1 MTGTSPPSPA
11 EAHPMT
17 SLPPELR
24 IANADAVLH
33 GLHGQVTQRAHQ
45 LGLSRQALYRDTHA
59 VLQTLDGHHSRQQ
72 LQQLRDEVAALH
84 HRVAELQD
92 LLANAFL
99 LDDDCLAAYASSAQA
114 EGVSLPVCRRLLV
127 VLMNKPVAE
136 PAAKKR
142 QPPSVAQLGRMTQ
155 EAGRRCAAL
164 LAVLDDFSRPGVE
177 QAAADEIFFGKKPCL
192 MMVEQ
197 HSLCWVS
204 GRLADSRSGVEWA
217 KEFRQLPGLRQT
229 TQDGGRGLAKGL
241 DIVNQERHQNN
252 QAKVA
257 AQDDHFHVLR
267 EGTRV
272 LRKIQGKVSRLM
284 DKADKLD
291 RKMRSKEWHTGDGRG
306 KGVAVQAWR
315 RAERA
320 MDAWSAAEKA
330 WSEVAEAL
338 RLFTPQGALN
348 SAERAR
354 ALLAAALPRL
364 SDAAWSKV
372 RRSLERPQLLAFLD
386 AAQQGIAALPQAAEV
401 VSAAVHVEG
410 LRRRPEQLRGEG
422 VSSGAWRGVLLAAGL
437 VLSLSG
443 AVGAQAVAGVR
454 EVLRGVWRASS
465 LVECINSV
473 ARMQQSRHRK
483 MTQGLLDLKRLYW
496 NCRAFRTGHR
506 RRKSPY
512 ELHGLQLPT
521 RDWWELLRWTP
532 QQLRQHLEGA
542 NATAA
547 EPLPENVSGLE
558 VAA

>member
-1 MTGTSPPSPA
+1 MS
-11 EAHPMT
+11 
-17 SLPPELR
+17 SLPPQLR
-24 IANADAVLH
+24 IANAAAVLE
-33 GLHGQVTQRAHQ
+33 GPHGQVTQRARR
-45 LGLSRQALYRDTHA
+45 LGLSRQALYRDTQAILHA
-59 VLQTLDGHHSRQQ
+59 LDGHDSQRQ
-72 LQQLRDEVAALH
+72 LQQLRDHADALRR
-84 HRVAELQD
+84 RVAELQD

-99 LDDDCLAAYASSAQA
+99 LDEDRLAAYASSAQA

-127 VLMNKPVAE
+127 VLMGKPVAE
-136 PAAKKR
+136 PAAQKR
-142 QPPSVAQLGRMTQ
+142 QPPSVAQLGRLTQ
-155 EAGRRCAAL
+155 ETGRRCAAL
-164 LAVLDDFSRPGVE
+164 LAVLDDFSRPRIE

-217 KEFRQLPGLRQT
+217 QEFRQLPQLRQT
-229 TQDGGRGLAKGL
+229 TQDGGSGLAKGL
-241 DIVNQERHQNN
+241 DIVNQERQQNN
-252 QAKVA
+252 QAPVV

-272 LRKIQGKVSRLM
+272 LRKMQGKVSRLL
-284 DKADKLD
+284 DKADKLE
-291 RKMRSKEWHTGDGRG
+291 RKIRSKEWHTGDGRG

-338 RLFTPQGALN
+338 QLLTQQGTLN
-348 SAERAR
+348 SSERAR

-372 RRSLERPQLLAFLD
+372 RRSLQRPQLLAFLD
-386 AAQQGIAALPQAAEV
+386 AAQQGIAALPQPAEV
-401 VSAAVHVEG
+401 VSAAVRVQG

-422 VSSGAWRGVLLAAGL
+422 VSCGALRGVLLAAGL

-443 AVGAQAVAGVR
+443 EVGSQAVAGVR
-454 EVLRGVWRASS
+454 GVLRGVWRASS
-465 LVECINSV
+465 LVECLNSV

-496 NCRAFRTGHR
+496 NCRVFRTGQR
-506 RRKSPY
+506 RRQSPY
-512 ELHGLQLPT
+512 DLHGLQLPT
-521 RDWWELLRWTP
+521 RDWWQLLQWTP
-532 QQLRQHLEGA
+532 QQLRQQLQVT
-542 NATAA
+542 NKTAA
-547 EPLPENVSGLE
+547 EQPGKMSGQG

>member
-1 MTGTSPPSPA
+1 ML
-11 EAHPMT
+11 

-24 IANADAVLH
+24 IANAAAVLEGPH
-33 GLHGQVTQRAHQ
+33 GRVTQRARR
-45 LGLSRQALYRDTHA
+45 LGLSRQALYRDTQA
-59 VLQTLDGHHSRQQ
+59 VLHTLYGHDTQRQ
-72 LQQLRDEVAALH
+72 LQQLRDCAAALRR
-84 HRVAELQD
+84 RVAELQS
-92 LLANAFL
+92 LLGNAFL
-99 LDDDCLAAYASSAQA
+99 LDDDRLAAYASTAQA

-127 VLMNKPVAE
+127 VLMGKPVAE

-142 QPPSVAQLGRMTQ
+142 QPPSVAQLGRLTQ

-164 LAVLDDFSRPGVE
+164 LAVLDDFSRPRVE

-204 GRLADSRSGVEWA
+204 GRVADSRSGVEWA
-217 KEFRQLPGLRQT
+217 KEFRQLPQLRQT
-229 TQDGGRGLAKGL
+229 TQDGGSGLAKGL
-241 DIVNQERHQNN
+241 DIVNQERQQNN
-252 QAKVA
+252 QAKVV

-272 LRKIQGKVSRLM
+272 LRKMQGKVSRLM
-284 DKADKLD
+284 DQADKLD
-291 RKMRSKEWHTGDGRG
+291 RKMKSKERHTGDGRG

-320 MDAWSAAEKA
+320 MDGWSAAEKA
-330 WSEVAEAL
+330 WSEVGEAL

-348 SAERAR
+348 TAERAR
-354 ALLAAALPRL
+354 ALLAATLPRL

-372 RRSLERPQLLAFLD
+372 RRSLQRPQLLAFLE
-386 AAQQGIAALPQAAEV
+386 AAQQEIAALPLPAEV
-401 VSAAVHVEG
+401 VSAAVRVEG
-410 LRRRPEQLRGEG
+410 LRRRPEQVSGAG
-422 VSSGAWRGVLLAAGL
+422 VSSGALRGVLLAAGL

-443 AVGAQAVAGVR
+443 EVGSQAVAGVR
-454 EVLRGVWRASS
+454 GVVRGVWRASS

-483 MTQGLLDLKRLYW
+483 MTQGLLALKRLYW
-496 NCRAFRTGHR
+496 NCREFRTGHR
-506 RRKSPY
+506 RRRSPY

-532 QQLRQHLEGA
+532 QQLRQHLQEV
-542 NATAA
+542 NTTAA
-547 EPLPENVSGLE
+547 ERLAQKVSGLQ
-558 VAA
+558 VAP

>member
-1 MTGTSPPSPA
+1 
-11 EAHPMT
+11 MT

-24 IANADAVLH
+24 IANAAAVLE
-33 GLHGQVTQRAHQ
+33 GPHGQVTQRAHR
-45 LGLSRQALYRDTHA
+45 LGLSRQTLYRDTQA
-59 VLQTLDGHHSRQQ
+59 VLHTLHGHDTQRQ
-72 LQQLRDEVAALH
+72 LQQLSAQADALQR
-84 HRVAELQD
+84 RVAELQD

-99 LDDDCLAAYASSAQA
+99 LDDDRCAAFASTAQA
-114 EGVSLPVCRRLLV
+114 EGVSLPVCHRLLA
-127 VLMNKPVAE
+127 VLMDKPVAE
-136 PAAKKR
+136 PTAKKR
-142 QPPSVAQLGRMTQ
+142 QPPSVAQLGRLTQ

-164 LAVLDDFSRPGVE
+164 LAVLDDCSRPGVE

-204 GRLADSRSGVEWA
+204 GRRAVSRSGVEWA
-217 KEFRQLPGLRQT
+217 KEFRQLPQLRQT
-229 TQDGGRGLAKGL
+229 TQDGGSGLAKGL
-241 DIVNQERHQNN
+241 DIVNQERHENN
-252 QAKVA
+252 QAKVV

-272 LRKIQGKVSRLM
+272 LRKMQGKVSRLL

-291 RKMRSKEWHTGDGRG
+291 RKMRSKEWHSGDGRG

-320 MDAWSAAEKA
+320 MDAWSAADKA

-338 RLFTPQGALN
+338 QLFTPQGALN
-348 SAERAR
+348 TTERAR
-354 ALLAAALPRL
+354 ASLRAALPQL

-372 RRSLERPQLLAFLD
+372 RRSLERPQLLAFLE

-401 VSAAVHVEG
+401 VSAAVRVEG

-422 VSSGAWRGVLLAAGL
+422 MSSGAVRGVLLAAGL

-443 AVGAQAVAGVR
+443 EAGSQAVAGVR
-454 EVLRGVWRASS
+454 GVLRGVWRASS

-496 NCRAFRTGHR
+496 NCREFRTGHR
-506 RRKSPY
+506 RGKSPY
-512 ELHGLQLPT
+512 DLHGLQLPT
-521 RDWWELLRWTP
+521 RDWWELLRWPP
-532 QQLRQHLEGA
+532 QQLRQQLQGA
-542 NATAA
+542 NTTAA
-547 EPLPENVSGLE
+547 EPLPHNMSGLE